1 MAPVIDF
8 HSHVLE
14 AEVADQA
21 WDHNVM
27 SGFGAITPPPQIA
40 GFKAK
45 MLDPAEHIVDMDKR
59 GIDVEVVSSSTVFA
73 GCEWADP
80 RTDLALNQRLNDAN
94 AAAQQRYSGSVL
106 GSITLP
112 LQAPDLAVRELLRAN
127 EELGLR
133 VVNMPANVKG
143 TYVGHPSLW
152 PVWEAVAERDLVV
165 FMHPHGVKDPW
176 YLDYGLWN
184 SVGQTVEEARA
195 ISSMIYEGL
204 LDHLPTLKI
213 VISHGGGYLP
223 HYCGRLDRNVHNMPH
238 SARNITRLPSEYL
251 RDLYF
256 DTCVYDPETLK
267 ALVGRVGVDRIV
279 LGSDYPVG
287 DPDPVGFVERCP
299 GLSPEQI
306 TAIKSSTGTR
316 LLGLGEE
323 QNRAL

>member
-14 AEVADQA
+14 AEVTRQA
-21 WDHNVM
+21 RDHNVI
-27 SGFGAITPPPQIA
+27 SGFGTFPTHPRNAEFT
-40 GFKAK
+40 AK
-45 MLDPAEHIVDMDKR
+45 MLDPAEHIADMDKR
-59 GIDVEVVSSSTVFA
+59 GIDVEIVSAATVMS
-73 GCEWADP
+73 GCEWAAP

-94 AAAQQRYSGSVL
+94 AQAQQTYSSRVL
-106 GSITLP
+106 GSVTLP
-112 LQAPDLAVRELLRAN
+112 LQAPDLALRELLRATD
-127 EELGLR
+127 ELGLR

-152 PVWEAVAERDLVV
+152 PVWEAIAERDLLV
-165 FMHPHGVKDPW
+165 FLHPHGVTDPW
-176 YLDYGLWN
+176 YLNYGLWN

-195 ISSMIYEGL
+195 MASMIYEGL

-238 SARNITRLPSEYL
+238 SARNIARRPSEYL
-251 RDLYF
+251 RDLYY
-256 DTCVYDPETLK
+256 DSCVYDPEVLR
-267 ALVGRVGVDRIV
+267 ALVGRVGADRVV

-299 GLSPEQI
+299 GLSPDQV
-306 TAIKSSTGTR
+306 TAIKSSTGAR
-316 LLGLGEE
+316 LLELDEGK
-323 QNRAL
+323 N